1 MLHKIQQFI
10 LRRDKNFSAVG
21 TALSRKAKAISAQY
35 EERHEAKTV
44 SELKQFVAKLP
55 QMQATKQ
62 SLALRMLC
70 LCVVVD
76 SWFLFWYNFFT
87 CIQLFCADT
96 SVAELIKEITIS
108 EDFQEAL
115 QVEQDLLNGIDT
127 DKVCPY
133 IEDFICKQEPLTK
146 VI

>member
-21 TALSRKAKAISAQY
+21 TSLSRKAKAISAQY

-70 LCVVVD
+70 LFVVVD
-76 SWFLFWYNFFT
+76 SWFLFWYNFLTVFNYFVQ
-87 CIQLFCADT
+87 IHP
-96 SVAELIKEITIS
+96 S
-108 EDFQEAL
+108 
-115 QVEQDLLNGIDT
+115 LN
-127 DKVCPY
+127 
-133 IEDFICKQEPLTK
+133 
-146 VI
+146 